1 MNRILIVSHAT
12 LSKGISEA
20 AKMIAGDSM
29 NIDYISLEN
38 GGGITKF
45 KEDLTKY
52 IDDLGDDNLII
63 LADLQGG
70 SPQLGTVDVLSQK
83 GLIDIIPIIVGVNL
97 PLLLSLIFTPD
108 FTDIEE
114 LDRIIVDTRT
124 SINRIDLSSS
134 SSSDEDEEL

>member
-52 IDDLGDDNLII
+52 IDNLGDDNLII